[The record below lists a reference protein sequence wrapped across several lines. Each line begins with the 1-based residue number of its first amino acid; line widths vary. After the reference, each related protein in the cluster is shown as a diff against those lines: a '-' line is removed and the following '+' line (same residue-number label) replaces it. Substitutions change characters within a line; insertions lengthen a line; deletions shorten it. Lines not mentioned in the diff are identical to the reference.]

1 MCRQC
6 EVSDFTPLMSSSSV
20 EKIKEK
26 LDVSDVIGSYLKI
39 EKAGQNFKAKCPFH
53 NEKTPSFFI
62 SPNRGSYYCFGCG
75 AKGDIFTFVQ
85 EFEGTDFI
93 GALKVLAERAGVS
106 LDDVPRKDTSEMD
119 RLYSVMEMASSFFQ
133 KHLEHSSDAQGYLSK
148 RGLTQETIES
158 WKVGFVP
165 NDWRLLYSY
174 LKEKGVTE
182 TEMEKTGLIKR
193 KDASVHGEHA
203 WYDVFRGR
211 IMFPIFDISGRII
224 AFSGRILVD
233 DPKAPKYLNS
243 PETVLFKKSET
254 LYGLH
259 KAKTEI
265 RKKDY
270 TILVE
275 GQLDLLMCHQA
286 GFSNAVASSGTAF
299 TEAHLMKL
307 QRLSNRLTLA
317 FDSDKAGFTA
327 ANKSAVLALSLGMEV
342 KIVDLPS
349 GSDPAELILH
359 DSEAWKDALKSGK
372 HLIDFYLDNLLR
384 EKHNER
390 ALAKEIEKK
399 VLPYIAMIQ
408 SSIEQ
413 AHFVAQI
420 VKKTGIRDDA
430 IWNDLRKIPKGIP
443 ATPSGVSVPHSDDII
458 RRRKDHIEGR
468 LAGIVLWQEGID
480 APIVDPTKLRTRM
493 VGIAGETYIVNL
505 FREKLTQS
513 NELIF
518 EAEAYYGTGT
528 NLSQDVE
535 ELLFNFE
542 EDVLRDRFV
551 EVMKELGQAESDKD
565 EKRAG
570 ELLVRCQEIST
581 ELARLSKRRIE
592 SNN

>member
-1 MCRQC
+1 
-6 EVSDFTPLMSSSSV
+6 MSSSSV

-26 LDVSDVIGSYLKI
+26 LDVSDVIGSYLKL

-62 SPNRGSYYCFGCG
+62 SPARGNYYCFGCG

-106 LDDVPRKDTSEMD
+106 LDDAPRKDTSEID
-119 RLYSVMEMASSFFQ
+119 RLFAVMEMASEFFQ
-133 KHLEHSSDAQGYLSK
+133 KNLTQSDDAKKYLTQ
-148 RGLTQETIES
+148 RGLTLETIDS

-165 NDWRLLYSY
+165 NEWRLLYSF
-174 LKEKGVTE
+174 LKDKGVTE

-193 KDASVHGEHA
+193 KDATGEGEHG

-211 IMFPIFDISGRII
+211 IMFPIFDISGRVI
-224 AFSGRILVD
+224 AFSGRILVPD
-233 DPKAPKYLNS
+233 DKAPKYLNS

-286 GFSNAVASSGTAF
+286 GFANAVASSGTAF

-317 FDSDKAGFTA
+317 FDSDKAGFAA

-342 KIVDLPS
+342 KIVDLPK
-349 GSDPAELILH
+349 GSDPAELILE
-359 DSEAWKDALKSGK
+359 DSEAWKEALRSGK

-384 EKHNER
+384 EKHDER
-390 ALAKEIEKK
+390 TLAKEIEKK
-399 VLPYIAMIQ
+399 VLPYIVMIQ

-413 AHFVAQI
+413 AHFVSQI
-420 VKKTGIRDDA
+420 TKKAGIRSES
-430 IWNDLRKIPKGIP
+430 IWNDLRKIPKGVP
-443 ATPSGVSVPHSDDII
+443 ATIEHENTVQTNDVI
-458 RRRKDHIEGR
+458 RRRKDHIEGK
-468 LAGIVLWQEGID
+468 LAGIVLWQEGTEN
-480 APIVDPTKLRTRM
+480 PIVEPTKLRTRM
-493 VGIAGETYIVNL
+493 VGIAGEEYVVKL
-505 FREKLTQS
+505 FREKIDHT

-518 EAEAYYGTGT
+518 EAESYYGSGT
-528 NLSQDVE
+528 NLVQDVE

-542 EDVLRDRFV
+542 EDILRDRFV
-551 EVMKELGQAESDKD
+551 EVMKELGQAEGEKD
-565 EKRAG
+565 EKRSA
-570 ELLVRCQEIST
+570 ELLKRCQDIST
-581 ELARLSKRRIE
+581 ELAKLSKRRIE
-592 SNN
+592 SNI